1 MKNLRFV
8 VLLSF
13 VFCLNNLVS
22 QNADLYLVKLKSG
35 LVIKCELIKV
45 VPDSFVLIKQYGLES
60 KINIS
65 DVVDI
70 NYSETSDVFVK
81 NIANKQSSR
90 PVLKNI
96 PDSGWH
102 FAFQIGL
109 ALGTKYGSEPASN
122 FVLRS
127 SVLRYNN
134 KRAMYGFN
142 LGIDPYASYEIVC
155 GIAALEGR
163 YMLNKN
169 RKSSGY
175 LVGIGGYGFNLSSVR
190 NGKDGGIHLSAGVG
204 VSNRL
209 KSGNIFSYQFG
220 YKYQEAQMES
230 QSWRSFGFMEQ
241 YRIKRFEVKFEWRF

>member
-1 MKNLRFV
+1 MKYLRFV
-8 VLLSF
+8 FLFSF
-13 VFCLNNLVS
+13 VFCLNNLIS

-35 LVIKCELIKV
+35 LVLKCELIKV
-45 VPDSFVLIKQYGLES
+45 VPDSFVVVKQYGLES
-60 KINIS
+60 KINITE
-65 DVVDI
+65 VIEI

-81 NIANKQSSR
+81 NMVNKQA
-90 PVLKNI
+90 PKAILKNI

-127 SVLRYNN
+127 SVLKSNN
-134 KRAMYGFN
+134 KRLMYGFN
-142 LGIDPYASYEIVC
+142 LGIDPYASYEMVC
-155 GIAALEGR
+155 GITALEGR
-163 YMLNKN
+163 YMFNKN
-169 RKSSGY
+169 SKSSGY

-190 NGKDGGIHLSAGVG
+190 NGKDGGVHLSAGVG
-204 VSNRL
+204 ISNRL

-230 QSWRSFGFMEQ
+230 QSWRSAGIMEQ
-241 YRIKRFEVKFEWRF
+241 FQIKRFEVKFEWRF